1 MEVLLIHKPIGML
14 TPEMWAGV
22 MQVGKQLLADPSKL
36 VPGAKS
42 MASYGARALNMII
55 CIWEVPNIE
64 VLMPMLE
71 QMSMM
76 GWDTDIIPVDK
87 MEVGMQKAE
96 KALQAMMGKK

>member
-1 MEVLLIHKPIGML
+1 MKVLLIHKPIGML
-14 TPEMWAGV
+14 TPEMWAAA
-22 MQVGKQLLADPSKL
+22 MEIGKKLLADPSKV

-42 MASYGARALNMII
+42 LASYVARALNMIF

-76 GWDTDIIPVDK
+76 GWDTDIIPVDD
-87 MEVGMQKAE
+87 MEVAIPKGE
-96 KALQAMMGKK
+96 KALQAMQAK